1 MLERILLNSVNG
13 KCDSI
18 TSTMRGIYKSGKNVD
33 KNEVINSIYNLMKLT
48 DERMVVII
56 NNNNSTQVMNENNIK
71 KYQKV
76 FYDYI

>member
-1 MLERILLNSVNG
+1 
-13 KCDSI
+13 
-18 TSTMRGIYKSGKNVD
+18 MRGIYKSGKNVD